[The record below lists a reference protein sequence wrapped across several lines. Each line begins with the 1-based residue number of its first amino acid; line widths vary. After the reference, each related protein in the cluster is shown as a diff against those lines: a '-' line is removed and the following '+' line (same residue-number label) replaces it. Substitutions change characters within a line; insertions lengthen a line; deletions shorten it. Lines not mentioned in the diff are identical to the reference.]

1 MRELFPGYYRPTQEQ
16 FQKMWQECIF
26 VFDANVLLNIY
37 RYSPDT
43 RDELFDVL
51 EHLKDRIWIPH
62 QAMLEYHENRE
73 EVISQQYAISKDIEI
88 ALTSASDT
96 IDAKYKRGHP
106 FTDTEIITDAIKEAI
121 EKIKASIAQAESKYP
136 SLLQNDYL
144 LERLTNLFNDRIGK
158 EYSTKRLEEIYK
170 EFEQRFRLQ
179 IPPGYKDKN
188 PKKEGF
194 KKYGDGVLW
203 FQVIDFAKSQK
214 KTIILIT
221 DDQKDDW
228 WRIEKG
234 ETLGPRPELA
244 AEIGSKAKVSFYM
257 YNSSQFLK
265 YAKEFL
271 GLKVKQ
277 EAIEEIKEVEINQRK
292 YVGSSLARR
301 GFQVENA
308 VLEWIRRANPDV
320 QLIENLFDSGVDFIL
335 PLPDGTKT
343 GIQVKYKSSPFRPAD
358 VRRIIALLTD
368 RRGTYYV
375 PHDISL
381 LLILVCENME
391 DAAQT
396 LVKLREVTDI
406 PPILTIKV
414 GFMDGENSFRSFGT
428 FLE

>member
-1 MRELFPGYYRPTQEQ
+1 
-16 FQKMWQECIF
+16 I
-26 VFDANVLLNIY
+26 V
-37 RYSPDT
+37 
-43 RDELFDVL
+43 
-51 EHLKDRIWIPH
+51 
-62 QAMLEYHENRE
+62 
-73 EVISQQYAISKDIEI
+73 
-88 ALTSASDT
+88 
-96 IDAKYKRGHP
+96 
-106 FTDTEIITDAIKEAI
+106 
-121 EKIKASIAQAESKYP
+121 KIKASITQAESKYP
-136 SLLQNDYL
+136 NLLQNDYL

-203 FQVIDFAKSQK
+203 FQVIDYAKSQK

-277 EAIEEIKEVEINQRK
+277 ETIEEIKEVEINQRK

-308 VLEWIRRANPDV
+308 VLEWIRQVNPDV
-320 QLIENLFDSGVDFIL
+320 QLIENPFDSGVDFTL
-335 PLPDGTKT
+335 TQPDGTKT
-343 GIQVKYKSSPFRPAD
+343 GIEVKYKSFPFHPAD
-358 VRRIIALLTD
+358 VRRIIKFLTD
-368 RRGTYYV
+368 RWIADYNTLQ
-375 PHDISL
+375 L
-381 LLILVCENME
+381 LLVCENME

-396 LVKLREVTDI
+396 LVKLREVTNI

>member
-1 MRELFPGYYRPTQEQ
+1 MRDLFPGYYRPTQEQ
-16 FQKMWQECIF
+16 FQQMWRECIF

-37 RYSPDT
+37 RYSSDT

-88 ALTSASDT
+88 ALTNASDT
-96 IDAKYKRGHP
+96 IEAKYKRGHP
-106 FTDTEIITDAIKEAI
+106 FTDTEIIADAIKEAI

-136 SLLQNDYL
+136 NLLQNDYL
-144 LERLTNLFNDRIGK
+144 LERLTNLFNDRIGN
-158 EYSTKRLEEIYK
+158 EYSPKRLEEIYK

-179 IPPGYKDKN
+179 IPPGYRDKN

-203 FQVIDFAKSQK
+203 FQVIDYAKSKK

-244 AEIGSKAKVSFYM
+244 TEIGSKAKVSFYM

-277 EAIEEIKEVEINQRK
+277 EAIEEIKEVEINQRIF
-292 YVGSSLARR
+292 G
-301 GFQVENA
+301 
-308 VLEWIRRANPDV
+308 
-320 QLIENLFDSGVDFIL
+320 SGVDFIL
-335 PLPDGTKT
+335 LQPDGTKT
-343 GIQVKYKSSPFRPAD
+343 GIRVKYKSSSFRPAD
-358 VRRIIALLTD
+358 VRRIIESIIAFLNHRMRAD
-368 RRGTYYV
+368 
-375 PHDISL
+375 DNNI

-396 LVKLREVTDI
+396 LVMLREVTDI
-406 PPILTIKV
+406 PPTLTIKV
-414 GFMDGENSFRSFGT
+414 GFMDQNNFRSFGT

>member
-1 MRELFPGYYRPTQEQ
+1 MRDLFPGYYRPTNEE
-16 FQKMWQECIF
+16 FSKMWLECIF
-26 VFDANVLLNIY
+26 VFDANILLNIY
-37 RYSPDT
+37 RYSSDT

-73 EVISQQYAISKDIEI
+73 EVISQQYAIATDIET

-96 IDAKYKRGHP
+96 IEAKYKKGHP
-106 FTDTEIITDAIKEAI
+106 FTDTKVITDAIQEAI
-121 EKIKASIAQAESKYP
+121 QNIKASIAQAESKYP
-136 SLLQNDYL
+136 NLLENDYL
-144 LERLTNLFNDRIGK
+144 LERLSNLFNGRIGS
-158 EYSTKRLEEIYK
+158 EYPPSRLEEIYK

-179 IPPGYKDKN
+179 IPPGYRDKN

-203 FQVIDFAKSQK
+203 FQVIDYAKSK
-214 KTIILIT
+214 KKPIFLIT

-244 AEIGSKAKVSFYM
+244 AEIGAKAKVSFYV

-277 EAIEEIKEVEINQRK
+277 EAIEEVKEVELNQRK
-292 YVGSSLARR
+292 YLGSSLARR
-301 GFQVENA
+301 GFQVESA
-308 VLEWIRRANPDV
+308 ALDWIRRVNPDV
-320 QLIENLFDSGVDFIL
+320 QLIENPFDSGVDFTL
-335 PLPDGTKT
+335 TQPDGTKT
-343 GIQVKYKSSPFRPAD
+343 GIEVKYKSSPFRSAD
-358 VRRIIALLTD
+358 VRRIIKTLTNRRIADYNILQLL
-368 RRGTYYV
+368 
-375 PHDISL
+375 
-381 LLILVCENME
+381 LVCESME

-396 LVKLREVTDI
+396 LVMLREVTDI
-406 PPILTIKV
+406 PSFLTIMV
-414 GFMDGENSFRSFGT
+414 GFMDGSNFLRSFGT